1 MDTELPAGVREQE
14 GLFDPIEQPPP
25 VSLADRF
32 VVPPFSVLDKRSG
45 DWNSRRRQW
54 LSLGIQSE
62 LGRGEGLT
70 YGLSHAGW
78 KDGERTS
85 DKTSIFDPV
94 LCELA
99 YRWFSAPGD
108 RVLDPFAGGSVRGIV
123 ASWLARH
130 YTGIDIRKEQ
140 VEANYD
146 QMHIA
151 DVGHP
156 PRWLLGDARDIE
168 PNDTHD
174 EYDLVFTCPP
184 YADLEV
190 YSDDP
195 RDLSTMRYDAFLREY
210 QRSLAAAASV
220 LRPDRYF
227 VVVIGDARDKRSA
240 DGRYYGLVADTI
252 NAARNIGLSLYNDMV
267 LMTPVGSVRLT
278 VTRQFMRTRK
288 IGRIHQYVLIF
299 TKGDGRAAAARLPN
313 NANDVSGPRDERD
326 PDEESPEPDTMQT
339 PEDWWSQ

>member
-1 MDTELPAGVREQE
+1 
-14 GLFDPIEQPPP
+14 
-25 VSLADRF
+25 
-32 VVPPFSVLDKRSG
+32 
-45 DWNSRRRQW
+45 
-54 LSLGIQSE
+54 

-70 YGLSHAGW
+70 YGISHAGW
-78 KDGERTS
+78 EKSSETGRNSGDRTEG
-85 DKTSIFDPV
+85 KTSLFDPV

-130 YTGIDIRKEQ
+130 YTGIDIRSEQ
-140 VEANYD
+140 IEANSD

-151 DVGHP
+151 DVAHA
-156 PRWLLGDARDIE
+156 PRWLMGDARDIE
-168 PNDTHD
+168 PNETHD

-195 RDLSTMRYDAFLREY
+195 RDLSTMLYDTFLREY
-210 QRSLAAAASV
+210 QRALAGAASV
-220 LRPDRYF
+220 LRDDRYF
-227 VVVIGDARDKRSA
+227 VVVIGDARDKRSS

-252 NAARNIGLSLYNDMV
+252 NVARDIGLSLYNDMV

-278 VTRQFMRTRK
+278 VTRQFEQSRK
-288 IGRIHQYVLIF
+288 IGRIHQYVLVF
-299 TKGDGRAAAARLPN
+299 VKGDGRRATQRMNEGVEVA
-313 NANDVSGPRDERD
+313 GPRSERD
-326 PDEESPEPDTMQT
+326 PAEESQSPQGCES